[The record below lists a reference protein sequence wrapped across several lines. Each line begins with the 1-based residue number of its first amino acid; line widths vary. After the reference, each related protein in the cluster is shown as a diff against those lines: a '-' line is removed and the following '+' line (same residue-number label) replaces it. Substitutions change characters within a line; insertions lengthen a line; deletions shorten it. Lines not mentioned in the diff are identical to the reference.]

1 LKKKK
6 RGFSKKVENLIKAV
20 KDVRSRFRQITKEMA
35 DEILSE
41 VLDKIDEIE
50 IRFSDLLRSLD
61 ELERELKEVG
71 A

>member
-1 LKKKK
+1 MKKKK

>member
-1 LKKKK
+1 MKRKK
-6 RGFSKKVENLIKAV
+6 RGFSKKVESLIKAV
-20 KDVRSRFRQITKEMA
+20 KDVRARLRQITKEMH
-35 DEILSE
+35 DEVLTE